1 MSFNVRWHP
10 KARKFLR
17 RLPTELSKRIIKK
30 IKEIKEN
37 PFRYIEH
44 YEGKYYK
51 LRIGDFRLLLDID
64 FKNKIFLIEVLDK
77 RGRVYKR

>member
-17 RLPTELSKRIIKK
+17 RLPLELSKRIIKK
-30 IKEIKEN
+30 IKEN
-37 PFRYIEH
+37 PFRYIGH

-64 FKNKIFLIEVLDK
+64 FKNKILLIEVLDK